1 MTNLN
6 INDTFPDF
14 MLPDLRG
21 SPKSLPGCMGPSQID
36 EKMGFFDD
44 LADGSDELVGS
55 GS

>member
-6 INDTFPDF
+6 TSDTFLDF

-21 SPKSLPGCMGPSQID
+21 SPKTLSGFMGPSQVD
-36 EKMGFFDD
+36 QKMGFLDD